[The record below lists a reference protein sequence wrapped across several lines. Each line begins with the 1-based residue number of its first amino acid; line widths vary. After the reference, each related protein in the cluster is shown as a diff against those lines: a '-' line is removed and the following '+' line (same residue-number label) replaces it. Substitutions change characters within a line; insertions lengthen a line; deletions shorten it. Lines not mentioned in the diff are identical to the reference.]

1 MKKKGKSIVLGTVLA
16 VAFLVIVYL
25 GISAMPAPA
34 PASAPSYQS
43 ALTSEL
49 TP

>member
-1 MKKKGKSIVLGTVLA
+1 MKKKGKSIILGTLLA
-16 VAFLVIVYL
+16 VAFLVTVYL
-25 GISAMPAPA
+25 RVSAMPVPA